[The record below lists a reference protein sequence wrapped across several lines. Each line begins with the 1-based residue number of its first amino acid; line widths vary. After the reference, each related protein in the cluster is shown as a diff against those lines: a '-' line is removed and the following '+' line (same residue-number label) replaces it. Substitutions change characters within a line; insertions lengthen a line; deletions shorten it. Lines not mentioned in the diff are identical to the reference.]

1 MLRRVGLFVLGKGM
15 RTLIPVLATG
25 FVESQIE
32 RHRIHFHNR
41 GDSPTTTTMPKSPP
55 FLARVVR
62 MRALEGTRRERAL
75 MRLGK
80 GSVLSRGL

>member
-41 GDSPTTTTMPKSPP
+41 GDSPTKTTMPKSPP
-55 FLARVVR
+55 EDHETTYFWLVSSECEPWRVQEENVP
-62 MRALEGTRRERAL
+62 
-75 MRLGK
+75 
-80 GSVLSRGL
+80 